1 MVDETGSGDA
11 IERCEKCGSLKA
23 IHTPW
28 GVYRYAF
35 KCFVCGMLELDRPG
49 LWSCASPHPR
59 DGGQRDE
66 AQAAS
71 EVGAAHPG
79 ASTTMEDDG

>member
-1 MVDETGSGDA
+1 MVDEEGSSEA

-28 GVYRYAF
+28 GVYRYTF

-49 LWSCASPHPR
+49 LWSDASPRPR

-66 AQAAS
+66 AQAAG
-71 EVGAAHPG
+71 EAGPADTGAHAKVE
-79 ASTTMEDDG
+79 ED